1 MIVRKGITSFFVHR
15 DIPEFHFDCF
25 HQIVIS
31 FAKPM
36 GFEVVE
42 MTERGVTPNFH
53 IATLTRQKSRQDE
66 TISILGHAS
75 FPIIAF
81 AEPLLETCEIRFRDA
96 FPIAARINDLFPHVT
111 IATCEELSRKIEKSD
126 LELLDRVER
135 EQIKFWKPQ
144 TIGELAF
151 NWWD

>member
-1 MIVRKGITSFFVHR
+1 MIVRKGITSFFAHR
-15 DIPEFHFDCF
+15 DIPEFRFDFF
-25 HQIVIS
+25 HMIVTS
-31 FAKPM
+31 FSKPM

-53 IATLTRQKSRQDE
+53 LATLTRQKARQDE

-81 AEPLLETCEIRFRDA
+81 AEPLVPGEIRFRDA
-96 FPIAARINDLFPHVT
+96 FAIASRINVLFPEVT
-111 IATCEELSRKIEKSD
+111 IATCEEFSRKIEKSD
-126 LELLDRVER
+126 LEQLDRIER
-135 EQIKFWKPQ
+135 EQIKYWKPQ

>member
-1 MIVRKGITSFFVHR
+1 MILRKGITSFFVHR
-15 DIPEFHFDCF
+15 DIPEFRFGCF

-36 GFEVVE
+36 GYEIVE
-42 MTERGVTPNFH
+42 MKERGVTPNFH
-53 IATLTRQKSRQDE
+53 LATLKRQKSREDD

-81 AEPLLETCEIRFRDA
+81 AEPLVTCEIRFRNA
-96 FPIAARINDLFPHVT
+96 FAIASRINVLFPEMT

-126 LELLDRVER
+126 LEQLDRIER
-135 EQIKFWKPQ
+135 EQIKYWKPQ

>member
-15 DIPEFHFDCF
+15 DIPEFRFDCF
-25 HQIVIS
+25 HKIVTS
-31 FAKPM
+31 FSKPM
-36 GFEVVE
+36 GYEIVE
-42 MTERGVTPNFH
+42 MKERGVTPNFH
-53 IATLTRQKSRQDE
+53 IATLKRQKSRQDE

-75 FPIIAF
+75 FSIIAF
-81 AEPLLETCEIRFRDA
+81 AEPLETCEIRFRDA
-96 FPIAARINDLFPHVT
+96 FSIATRINVVFPNVT

-126 LELLDRVER
+126 LEQLDRIER
-135 EQIKFWKPQ
+135 EQIKYWKPQ

>member
-15 DIPEFHFDCF
+15 DIPKFRFDCF
-25 HQIVIS
+25 HKIVTS
-31 FAKPM
+31 FSKPM
-36 GFEVVE
+36 GYEIVD
-42 MTERGVTPNFH
+42 MKERDVTPNFH
-53 IATLTRQKSRQDE
+53 QATLTRQKARQDE

-81 AEPLLETCEIRFRDA
+81 AEPLVTCEIRFRNA
-96 FPIAARINDLFPHVT
+96 FAIASRINVLFPEVT

-126 LELLDRVER
+126 LEPLDRIER
-135 EQIKFWKPQ
+135 EQIKYWKPQ